1 MLPTLSRRTRGRYA
15 RASALGLLVVLLLD
29 LLSLLSQYY
38 TFQTNLR
45 LNTISTRNDLPGAV
59 RSDKIYIQAQFWTSA
74 QALYNGWTDT
84 LLQLVQILGK
94 ENVFVSIVESGSLD
108 NTKDFLRYLDFK
120 LGELNIERNI
130 LMSDWSHADE
140 LNRTSEV
147 GVFHFPE
154 FMGQNENDGTR
165 REWEVRRIPF
175 LARERN
181 RGLEPL
187 VEMGKLGRRFDKILV
202 LNDVV
207 FRPEDV
213 LSLLGTRQG
222 RYSAACALDFHYAN
236 EGYYDTFALRDS
248 EGRQSVQRTFPY
260 FGTGE
265 SRTAMLKGMPSRT
278 KSCWNGMVI
287 MDSAPFYT
295 GIGEAE
301 TGLKYRGIEDS
312 LAELHVEGSECCL
325 IWADMEAAGDVKAG
339 IWVNPAVRVGYV
351 KKAYEDTHFGASKDF
366 VTGLIYVKGMWR
378 NRSLRWF
385 GGGMKQPKAVKKRVS
400 QWKKEGKTTGENRNE
415 IGEMCLIDE
424 MHVLIWNGWKHL

>member
-1 MLPTLSRRTRGRYA
+1 MFPTLSRRTRGRYA
-15 RASALGLLVVLLLD
+15 RASALGLLIVLLLD
-29 LLSLLSQYY
+29 LFSLLSQYH
-38 TFQTNLR
+38 TFKSNLH

-74 QALYNGWTDT
+74 LALYNGWSDT
-84 LLQLVQILGK
+84 LLELVQVLGK
-94 ENVFVSIVESGSLD
+94 EKVFVSIVESGSLD
-108 NTKDFLRYLDFK
+108 NTKEFLQYLDYK
-120 LGELNIERNI
+120 LGELGIERSVM
-130 LMSDWSHADE
+130 LSDWSHADE
-140 LNRTSEV
+140 LNRTNEA

-154 FMGQNENDGTR
+154 YAGHNENDGSR

-187 VEMGKLGRRFDKILV
+187 VEMGKNGKRFDKILV

-213 LSLLGTRQG
+213 LSLLGTREG

-248 EGRQSVQRTFPY
+248 EGRKSVQRTFPY
-260 FGTGE
+260 FRSGD
-265 SRTAMLKGMPSRT
+265 SRAAMLKGMPGRA
-278 KSCWNGMVI
+278 KSCWNGMVV
-287 MDSAPFYT
+287 MDAAPFYS

-301 TGLKYRGIEDS
+301 PGLRYRGIEDS

-325 IWADMEAAGDVKAG
+325 IWADMEASGDTEAG

-351 KKAYEDTHFGASKDF
+351 QKAYEDTHFGVSKDF
-366 VTGLIYVKGMWR
+366 LTGLVYVKGIWI
-378 NRSLRWF
+378 NRFIRWI
-385 GGGMKQPKAVKKRVS
+385 GSGMKQPRAVKNRVA
-400 QWKKEGKTTGENRNE
+400 QWKKEGNSIGEERKE
-415 IGEMCLIDE
+415 VGEMCLIDE